1 MKAIQVAFEDFE
13 KAKIKFAQ
21 QVADFA
27 AKPAN
32 IDGLYSQGINAVMQ
46 VCSSNSDHCCWIPL
60 YRYRTVRH

>member
-13 KAKIKFAQ
+13 KAKIKYAQ

-32 IDGLYSQGINAVMQ
+32 IDALYSQGTYFA
-46 VCSSNSDHCCWIPL
+46 
-60 YRYRTVRH
+60 T